1 MASLPP
7 SRQPMLA
14 AVGRGNVGGPEGGPD
29 ARRWSASYS
38 RDPVVM
44 IVMSVRA
51 ASSELLWGWNAASG
65 PARSSVPLFPS
76 CCPLPRSV
84 I

>member
-14 AVGRGNVGGPEGGPD
+14 AVGRGNVGGPKGGPD

-51 ASSELLWGWNAASG
+51 ASSELLWGWNAASERDPRALLSPFFH
-65 PARSSVPLFPS
+65 PAALSLA
-76 CCPLPRSV
+76 L
-84 I
+84 